1 MKPLSRRVLLRGML
15 RGAAISLALPP
26 LEAMLD
32 RTGRAYACGG
42 AIPRRFGL
50 FYWGNGNIPDRWT
63 PVKVGAEW
71 ELSEQLSPLLAV
83 KDLVT
88 VVSGLSVKF
97 VNDKPHTSG
106 ATGILTGSPLV
117 PVGSDVTFSTPT
129 IDQVIADYIGNDTVW
144 KSIQTAAAP
153 CNGTS
158 YNGPSSRNPPEA
170 DPYALFERLFGSS
183 FREPGSTGP
192 IDPTLGLRQS
202 VLDAVMEDT
211 ARLRGRV
218 GAADKLRLDQHL
230 DGIRELETRLAKLQ
244 EDPPAL
250 DACVRP
256 PELTADYADVEGRP
270 QITAR
275 SRAMCD
281 MLAMAMACDQT
292 RVFAHFMDDQVG
304 DTLFPGATAGHH
316 QLTHD
321 EAVPQNQVNSI
332 VMQCVEEFAY
342 LVGKLAS
349 VEEGEGTLL
358 DNCAIMACSE
368 VSEGRTH
375 SVDEM
380 PLLIAGSACGALKTG
395 LHYRSYSQENVSKA
409 LLTLIRA
416 MDVPVTEFG
425 VDEGHTDETLTEIET

>member
-1 MKPLSRRVLLRGML
+1 MKPLSRRGLLRGML
-15 RGAAISLALPP
+15 RGVAISIALPP

-42 AIPRRFGL
+42 VIPRRFGL
-50 FYWGNGNIPDRWT
+50 FYWGNGNIPDRWN
-63 PVKVGAEW
+63 PVGEGTEW
-71 ELSEQLSPLLAV
+71 ALSEQLAPLLPV

-88 VVSGLSVKF
+88 VVTGLSGKF

-106 ATGILTGSPLV
+106 ATAILTGSPLV
-117 PVGSDVTFSTPT
+117 EVGSDVTFSTPT
-129 IDQVIADYIGNDTVW
+129 IDQVIADYIGNETVY
-144 KSIQTAAAP
+144 KSMITSATS
-153 CNGTS
+153 CNGMS
-158 YNGPSSRNPPEA
+158 YNGPSSRNPPES
-170 DPYALFERLFGSS
+170 DPYALFDRLFGAS
-183 FREPGSTGP
+183 FRQPGSDAP
-192 IDPTLGLRQS
+192 VDPTLALRQS
-202 VLDAVMEDT
+202 VLDAVMDDT
-211 ARLRGRV
+211 TRLRARV

-230 DGIRELETRLAKLQ
+230 EGIRELETRLAKLQ

-256 PELTADYADVEGRP
+256 SELGADYSDIDGRP
-270 QITAR
+270 QISAR

-304 DTLFPGATAGHH
+304 DTLFPGVSAGHH

-332 VMQCVEEFAY
+332 VVQCVEEYAY

-349 VEEGEGTLL
+349 IEEGEGTVL
-358 DNCAIMACSE
+358 DSCAIMAASE

-375 SVDEM
+375 SVDDM
-380 PLLIAGSACGALKTG
+380 PLLIAGGACGALKTG
-395 LHYRSYSQENVSKA
+395 VHYRSYSQESASKA

-416 MDVPVTEFG
+416 MDVPIAEFG
-425 VDEGHTDETLTEIET
+425 VDEGYTDETLTEIET